1 MTEAQRKELLAMRKA
16 LDGLVGKIVETPS
29 EVNEYKAAVREW
41 QPGAYVVG
49 AVRQR
54 LGAPY
59 KCVQAHDSTA
69 NPGWTPEAT
78 PALWMQYHGTT
89 PESARP
95 WIAPTG
101 AHDMYKA
108 GEYMIWTDGRI
119 KKAKMDTAYSPA
131 DYPQAWEDQSGGET
145 GGGESS
151 GESGGGTTAA
161 PWKQPEGAHDAYK
174 KGAEVSHKGSVW
186 TSDVD
191 NNVWEPGVYGWT
203 KKES

>member
-1 MTEAQRKELLAMRKA
+1 MTNKQRAELLEMRRAMDA
-16 LDGLVGKIVETPS
+16 LVGKIAENTE
-29 EVNEYKAAVREW
+29 EVNAYTAAVREW
-41 QPGAYVVG
+41 KEGAYVVG
-49 AVRQR
+49 DVRMYQ
-54 LGAPY
+54 GAPY
-59 KCVQAHDSTA
+59 KCVQAHDSTS

-119 KKAKMDTAYSPA
+119 KKAKMDTTYSPA

-145 GGGESS
+145 D
-151 GESGGGTTAA
+151 GGTTAA
-161 PWKQPEGAHDAYK
+161 PWQQPEGAHDAYN
-174 KGAEVSHKGSVW
+174 KGAEVSHKGSEW

-191 NNVWEPGVYGWT
+191 GNVWEPGVYGWT

>member
-1 MTEAQRKELLAMRKA
+1 MTEAQRKELLAMRAA
-16 LDGLVGKIVETPS
+16 LDGLVGKIVETPA
-29 EVNEYKAAVREW
+29 EVNEYQAAVREW
-41 QPGAYVVG
+41 QPGVFAAG
-49 AVRQR
+49 DVRQR

-69 NPGWTPEAT
+69 NPTWTPEAT

-101 AHDMYKA
+101 EHDMYKA

-145 GGGESS
+145 GGGGG

-174 KGAEVSHKGSVW
+174 KGAEVSHKGDEW

-191 NNVWEPGVYGWT
+191 GNVWEPGVFGWT